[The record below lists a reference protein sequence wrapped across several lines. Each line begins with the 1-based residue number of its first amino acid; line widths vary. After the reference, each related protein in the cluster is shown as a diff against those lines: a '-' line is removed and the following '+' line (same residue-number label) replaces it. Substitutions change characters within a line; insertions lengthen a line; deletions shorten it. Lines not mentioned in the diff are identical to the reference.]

1 MATLRRVGSRWQHRY
16 HLPVTI
22 ILILALGV
30 RVDAQSNSTG
40 RAPARSGTLA
50 SALLSS
56 QGKVNVP
63 KKHATVSS
71 TTPTRSASEVSP
83 AHLQQQPIASPQPM
97 PGPAAGSW
105 PMASPAYYES
115 PLPAQPQSIRPTSAL
130 TPTRS
135 AGEAR
140 TLYPQEHFAVSPQP
154 IGQPG
159 TTVVSSSLRADAR
172 LHDVFFLDAER
183 GWAVGDR
190 GTICHTTDGGRSW
203 HLQSAGVDCPL
214 HSVYFIDARSGWA
227 VGGYT
232 HPFTHT
238 GTGVV
243 LITDDGGRSWK
254 SKQQSL
260 LPILKKVRFFDS
272 KNGWAVGCSSAAS
285 PTGVFHSETG
295 GQSWI
300 PVPGA
305 KQSGWA
311 NGDFLDPKTGAL
323 VGQDGTAAEVRSGR
337 ISASQTPR
345 FGLRGPAA
353 IQLVP
358 PHYGWLVG
366 DGGLAML
373 TRDLG
378 HTWQTPQAP
387 VPAGA
392 AIQFDF
398 HDVAVRNTKVW
409 IAGTPGT
416 RIFFTPDA
424 GLSWQVFSTRQNAPL
439 RAIHFA
445 DDLHGWA
452 VGDFGTILATE
463 DGGQTWRR
471 QRAGGTRA
479 ALLAVFANGA
489 NLPLELLAK
498 LSGNEGYLSVAEIVG
513 RSDPSEASQ
522 EGVPETDRVHEAVVA
537 LGGCGAEQAWR
548 FPLQPEALK
557 IKGEAILDEWDRAN
571 DGYGATNLEAHLV
584 RQIRTYRPEVIVTH
598 GASPTGDDPLGDL
611 LNHAVMTAVRAAA
624 APTSYSDQITQ
635 AGLEPWTVTRVFTS
649 MPPGLTGTTTVS
661 TAQLAARL
669 GQSLSD
675 AAAEPRGLIE
685 TEMTPPVDAL
695 GFRLLIDERPD
706 HGGREDFF
714 TGIALQPGGEARRQL
729 NEPPPGNLEQIRKM
743 AQRRKHA
750 QAIIEQAG
758 ADSPAGMGL
767 LAQTEDITRG
777 LDDSR
782 AASVLHHMG
791 QTYFT
796 AGQWPMAAS
805 MFERLANRYPN
816 HPLARSAL
824 RWLVHYYASAE
835 AAWRVHGSQRLLARN
850 TKTKAVDPEKYAEG
864 VTAAMWEAKEAGPFD
879 VHQASA
885 PSIDTNQLEDR
896 QQMAAAFGQTI
907 ERLLPDLY
915 AEPSVRF
922 PLAVADRKRGYPAQ
936 AERYLMVLQRS
947 TTHDD
952 WWACAQGERWM
963 IEPTGIPPKEVIN
976 CAVAPTKPHL
986 DGKMDDAVW
995 QRAKAVRFKSSS
1007 PHAPREES
1015 KNDDPTVATA
1025 KLAYDDDYLYIA
1037 LRCPFTNG
1045 PDYSGVHGIRPR
1057 DPDLSNR
1064 DRVDLFLDL
1073 DRDFATYYHLTID
1086 HRGYVSESCLG
1097 DATWNPTWFVA
1108 SDEDKKCW
1116 TAEAAIPLD
1125 QLTGTYPSSHSVWAL
1140 GLRRIIPGVG
1150 HEGWSTTSV
1159 DTVRAE
1165 EFGYLIFD

>member
-1 MATLRRVGSRWQHRY
+1 MATLWRVGSRWQQCY
-16 HLPVTI
+16 HPAIAI
-22 ILILALGV
+22 ILVLVVAISAY
-30 RVDAQSNSTG
+30 AQSGSNG

-63 KKHATVSS
+63 KKTPAVSTAT
-71 TTPTRSASEVSP
+71 PARSASEVSP
-83 AHLQQQPIASPQPM
+83 AYFQQPTSALPRPVPS
-97 PGPAAGSW
+97 PAAGSW
-105 PMASPAYYES
+105 PMASPADYQS
-115 PLPAQPQSIRPTSAL
+115 PLPAQPQSIRPASAVAPTQSASEDRGVL
-130 TPTRS
+130 PQQPFVASNQTTPPS
-135 AGEAR
+135 
-140 TLYPQEHFAVSPQP
+140 
-154 IGQPG
+154 G

-172 LHDVFFLDAER
+172 LNDVFFLDAQQ
-183 GWAVGDR
+183 GWTVGDR
-190 GTICHTTDGGRSW
+190 GTICHTSDGGRSW
-203 HLQSAGVDCPL
+203 HLQGSGVECPL
-214 HSVYFIDARSGWA
+214 HSVHFVDARNGWA

-243 LITDDGGRSWK
+243 LITDDGGRTWK
-254 SKQQSL
+254 SKEQAL
-260 LPILKKVRFFDS
+260 LPILKKVRFFDAEH
-272 KNGWAVGCSSAAS
+272 GWAIGCSSAAS

-295 GQSWI
+295 GRSWN

-305 KQSGWA
+305 KQPGWA
-311 NGDFLDPKTGAL
+311 NGDFLDPKMGAL
-323 VGQDGTAAEVRSGR
+323 VGQDGMAAEVRSGR
-337 ISASQTPR
+337 ITPSQTAR
-345 FGLRGPAA
+345 FGLRGPQAV
-353 IQLVP
+353 QLVP

-366 DGGLAML
+366 EGGLAML

-387 VPAGA
+387 VPAGTA
-392 AIQFDF
+392 GQFDF
-398 HDVAVRNTKVW
+398 HDVSVRNTKVW

-452 VGDFGTILATE
+452 VGDLGTILATE

-479 ALLAVFANGA
+479 ALMAVFANGED
-489 NLPLELLAK
+489 LPLELIAK

-513 RSDPSEASQ
+513 RDDPTRAPE
-522 EGVPETDRVHEAVVA
+522 EGVPQSDRVHEAVVA
-537 LGGCGAEQAWR
+537 LGGCGAGQAWR
-548 FPLQPEALK
+548 FPLRPEALK
-557 IKGEAILDEWDRAN
+557 LKGEAVIDEWDRVN
-571 DGYGATNLEAHLV
+571 DGYGAASLEAHLV

-624 APTSYSDQITQ
+624 TPTSYSDQITQ
-635 AGLEPWTVTRVFTS
+635 AGLEPWTVTRVFSS
-649 MPPGLTGTTTVS
+649 MPPGLTGTTSVS

-669 GQSLSD
+669 GQSLAD
-675 AAAEPRGLIE
+675 AASEPRGLIE
-685 TEMTPPVDAL
+685 SEMTSPADTL
-695 GFRLLIDERPD
+695 GFRLLVDERPD

-743 AQRRKHA
+743 AQRRRHT
-750 QAIIEQAG
+750 QAIVEQAG
-758 ADSPAGMGL
+758 ADSPVGMGL
-767 LAQTEDITRG
+767 LAQTEDITQG
-777 LDDSR
+777 LDDDR

-824 RWLVHYYASAE
+824 RWLVQYYASEE
-835 AAWRVHGSQRLLARN
+835 AGWRVHGSQRLLQQN
-850 TKTKAVDPEKYAEG
+850 TTTKAVDPEKYAQG
-864 VTAAMWEAKEAGPFD
+864 VTTAMWDAKEAGPFD

-885 PSIDTNQLEDR
+885 PSVDTSQLEDR

-922 PLAVADRKRGYPAQ
+922 PLAVADRKRGYATQ

-963 IEPTGIPPKEVIN
+963 SEPTGIPPKEVMN

-986 DGKMDDAVW
+986 DGKLDDAVW
-995 QRAKAVRFKSSS
+995 QRAKAVRLGNGS
-1007 PHAPREES
+1007 PRVPRGES
-1015 KNDDPTVATA
+1015 KDDEPTVATA
-1025 KLAYDDDYLYIA
+1025 KLAYDGGYLYIA
-1037 LRCPFTNG
+1037 LQCPFADG
-1045 PDYSGVHGIRPR
+1045 PDYSGVRGIRPR

-1097 DATWNPTWFVA
+1097 DSTWNPTWFVA
-1108 SDEDKKCW
+1108 SDEDKKFW